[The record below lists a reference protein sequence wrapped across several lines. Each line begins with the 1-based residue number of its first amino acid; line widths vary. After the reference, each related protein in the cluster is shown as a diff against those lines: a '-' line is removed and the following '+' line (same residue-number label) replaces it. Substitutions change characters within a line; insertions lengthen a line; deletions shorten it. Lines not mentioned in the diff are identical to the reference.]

1 MILKLYTAPTVEP
14 VLGDELGSH
23 LRVGDD
29 PMLTGYL
36 KAARQ
41 YVESLCGPLITQT
54 WLQYEDEWPSGDVL
68 KIGKPRLQSVTS
80 ITYLDED
87 AVSSTL
93 SASSYTVQTAAEY
106 APSVVLKPDESW
118 PSEVLFNSNPIT
130 ITFVCGYG
138 ANATYVPEPIR
149 LAIMILVGTWYENR
163 EAVVVSP
170 AAGMGAATIP
180 FSVDALLSEYR
191 WWT

>member
-1 MILKLYTAPTVEP
+1 MILKLYTAPTIEP
-14 VLGDELGSH
+14 VLGDELGNH
-23 LRVGDD
+23 LRVSDD

-41 YVESLCGPLITQT
+41 YVENLCGPLITQT
-54 WLQYEDEWPSGDVL
+54 WRQYEDGWPSGDVMH
-68 KIGKPRLQSVTS
+68 IGKPRLQSVTS

-93 SASSYTVQTAAEY
+93 SASTYTVQTSAEY

-118 PSEVLFNSNPIT
+118 PSDALFNVDPIT
-130 ITFVCGYG
+130 VTFVCGYG
-138 ANATYVPEPIR
+138 ANANYVPEPIR

-163 EAVVVSP
+163 EAVLVSSS
-170 AAGMGAATIP
+170 AWMGAATIP
-180 FSVDALLSEYR
+180 YSIDVLLSEYR
-191 WWT
+191 IWR

>member
-1 MILKLYTAPTVEP
+1 MVLKLYTAPTVEP

-23 LRVGDD
+23 LRVGED
-29 PMLTGYL
+29 PMLSGYL

-54 WLQYEDEWPSGDVL
+54 WLQYEDEWPNGDVL

-93 SASSYTVQTAAEY
+93 SATYYTVQTASEF
-106 APSVVLKPDESW
+106 APTVVLKPDQSW
-118 PSEVLFNSNPIT
+118 PGDALYNSNPIT

-149 LAIMILVGTWYENR
+149 LAIMILVGTWYEHR

-170 AAGMGAATIP
+170 GASMAAAIIP
-180 FSVDALLSEYR
+180 YSVDALLADYR
-191 WWT
+191 VWP

>member
-1 MILKLYTAPTVEP
+1 MVLKLYTAPTVEP

-23 LRVGDD
+23 LRVGED
-29 PMLTGYL
+29 PMLSGYL

-54 WLQYEDEWPSGDVL
+54 WLQYEDDWPSGEVL

-93 SASSYTVQTAAEY
+93 SATYYTVQTASEFN
-106 APSVVLKPDESW
+106 PSVVLKPDQSW
-118 PSEVLFNSNPIT
+118 PGDALFNSNPIT

-138 ANATYVPEPIR
+138 ANATYVPEPVR
-149 LAIMILVGTWYENR
+149 LAIMILVGTWYEHR
-163 EAVVVSP
+163 EAVIVSP
-170 AAGMGAATIP
+170 GASMAASTIP
-180 FSVDALLSEYR
+180 YSVDALLTDYR
-191 WWT
+191 VWP